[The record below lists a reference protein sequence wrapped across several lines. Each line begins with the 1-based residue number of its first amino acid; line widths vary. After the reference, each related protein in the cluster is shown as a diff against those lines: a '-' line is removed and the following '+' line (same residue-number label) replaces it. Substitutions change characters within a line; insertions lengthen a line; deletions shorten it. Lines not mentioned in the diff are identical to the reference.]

1 MEATRMDSTDLA
13 DLIDELTAKAR
24 DASSGRAARTI
35 RGGHENALRETVI
48 ALRAGHELAEHE
60 SPHEATLQVLRGR
73 VRLIAGLDAWEG
85 ASGDHLTV
93 PAQRH
98 SLEAI
103 DDAVVLL
110 TVANDVP

>member
-1 MEATRMDSTDLA
+1 MDGTDLA
-13 DLIDELTAKAR
+13 DLIDDLTARALE
-24 DASSGRAARTI
+24 ASSGRAARTI

-60 SPHEATLQVLRGR
+60 APHEATLQVLRGR
-73 VRLIAGLDAWEG
+73 VRLIAGADVWEG

-93 PAQRH
+93 PPSRH

-103 DDAVVLL
+103 EDAVVLL
-110 TVANDVP
+110 TVSNRMP

>member
-1 MEATRMDSTDLA
+1 MDSTDLA
-13 DLIDELTAKAR
+13 DLIDDLTAKAR

-48 ALRAGHELAEHE
+48 ALRAGHEMAEHE

-73 VRLIAGLDAWEG
+73 VRLLAGLDSWEG

-93 PAQRH
+93 PSQRH

-103 DDAVVLL
+103 EDSVVLL

>member
-1 MEATRMDSTDLA
+1 MDSTDLA
-13 DLIDELTAKAR
+13 DLIDDLTARAR

-73 VRLIAGLDAWEG
+73 VRLVAGADSWEG
-85 ASGDHLTV
+85 ASGDHFTV
-93 PAQRH
+93 PTQRH

-103 DDAVVLL
+103 EDAVVLL
-110 TVANDVP
+110 TVSNDVP

>member
-13 DLIDELTAKAR
+13 DLIDDLTAKAR

-73 VRLIAGLDAWEG
+73 VRLVAGADSWEG

-103 DDAVVLL
+103 EDSVVLL
-110 TVANDVP
+110 TVSNDVP

>member
-1 MEATRMDSTDLA
+1 MDSTDLA
-13 DLIDELTAKAR
+13 DLIEELTAKAH

-73 VRLIAGLDAWEG
+73 VRLIAGADTWEG
-85 ASGDHLTV
+85 ASGDHLAV
-93 PAQRH
+93 PARRH
-98 SLEAI
+98 SLEAVE
-103 DDAVVLL
+103 DSVVLL
-110 TVANDVP
+110 TVSNDVP

>member
-1 MEATRMDSTDLA
+1 MPMDSTDLA
-13 DLIDELTAKAR
+13 DLIDELTATAR

-73 VRLIAGLDAWEG
+73 VRLIAGDESWDG
-85 ASGDHLTV
+85 VSGDHLTI
-93 PAQRH
+93 PPRRH
-98 SLEAI
+98 SLAAL

-110 TVANDVP
+110 TVSNRVP

>member
-1 MEATRMDSTDLA
+1 MDSTDLA
-13 DLIDELTAKAR
+13 DLIDDLTAKAR

-73 VRLIAGLDAWEG
+73 VRMVAGADSWEG

-93 PAQRH
+93 PPQRH

-103 DDAVVLL
+103 EDSVVLL
-110 TVANDVP
+110 TVSNDVP

>member
-13 DLIDELTAKAR
+13 DLIDDLTAKAR

-35 RGGHENALRETVI
+35 RGGHEHALRETVI

-73 VRLIAGLDAWEG
+73 VRLVAGDDAWDG
-85 ASGDHLTV
+85 ASGDHRTV
-93 PAQRH
+93 PPQRH
-98 SLEAI
+98 SLAALE
-103 DDAVVLL
+103 DSVVLL
-110 TVANDVP
+110 TVSNRVP